1 MPDDDNGLGIL
12 LVIGVSLVVQF
23 GLHHWQRLRPRS
35 YHLVSLLGLWLFP
48 MLVSI
53 HSGFV
58 IMLSVWSA
66 FSLYTG
72 YLFGQ
77 IRFIQP
83 VPKDLPGRVYSW
95 FSFIHRSCYVL
106 AIAGYIMV
114 LVQMLLGLGIGL
126 FGFYVGFYGLYYGV
140 LSRDVAEFTA
150 ERVVA
155 KLGYYSGDKNQI
167 PTRSLSARICALC
180 DQELDLSSPLS
191 ASGQR
196 NVHVLACGHRY
207 HDLCLRGWA
216 MVGKKDTCA
225 YCREK
230 IDLKDIAADSVW
242 LHQSLLW
249 GQILDAIRY
258 LVAWNPV
265 IFLAMRGALTLVG
278 IPHL

>member
-1 MPDDDNGLGIL
+1 
-12 LVIGVSLVVQF
+12 
-23 GLHHWQRLRPRS
+23 
-35 YHLVSLLGLWLFP
+35 

-83 VPKDLPGRVYSW
+83 VPKDLPGRVMPCGGSALRCLSTFQVYSW

-155 KLGYYSGDKNQI
+155 KLGYY
-167 PTRSLSARICALC
+167 RSVRHFATGCM
-180 DQELDLSSPLS
+180 P
-191 ASGQR
+191 
-196 NVHVLACGHRY
+196 
-207 HDLCLRGWA
+207 
-216 MVGKKDTCA
+216 
-225 YCREK
+225 
-230 IDLKDIAADSVW
+230 
-242 LHQSLLW
+242 
-249 GQILDAIRY
+249 
-258 LVAWNPV
+258 
-265 IFLAMRGALTLVG
+265 
-278 IPHL
+278 